1 MRYPYMVKKLCLMF
15 ILVGEILPAF
25 SQDTLPKFTVKNRFG
40 KIILSWVNPF
50 PNAVIMNIQR
60 STDSL
65 KGFKTILSLPDPKA
79 VTNGF
84 LDNKAPN
91 TTQFYKIFVQLDGG
105 KYFFTA
111 AQQPVVDSSR
121 TTTAAATRS
130 NANQM
135 AQNSNG
141 KIKFS
146 NGKYSD
152 DSSKLVAAPT
162 REVFVPSAFVHT
174 NEQGHV
180 MIVLPEDKTNS
191 YTIKFFKD
199 DGTPLFT
206 MNKVKESQLIL
217 DKTNFSK
224 AGWYR
229 FELYEN
235 GTLKEKHK
243 FQIPKDN

>member
-1 MRYPYMVKKLCLMF
+1 MRYPNMLKKLCFIF
-15 ILVGEILPAF
+15 ILLAGILPAF

-40 KIILSWVNPF
+40 KVILSWVNPF

-84 LDNKAPN
+84 LDHKAPN
-91 TTQFYKIFVQLDGG
+91 TTQFYKIFVQLEGG
-105 KYFFTA
+105 KYFFTT

-121 TTTAAATRS
+121 TVAAAIPS
-130 NANQM
+130 NPYQM

-152 DSSKLVAAPT
+152 DSSKLIASPLKDI
-162 REVFVPSAFVHT
+162 FVPSAFVHT

-217 DKTNFSK
+217 DKTNFFK

-235 GTLKEKHK
+235 GVLKEKHK